1 MENPTTSIRP
11 KILCFIDT
19 IYLIGIEIVH
29 LHQLLINLES
39 RVYHVPSLPEYH
51 AYLFG
56 VYHFSG
62 HIVSIT

>member
-11 KILCFIDT
+11 KILCFIVT
-19 IYLIGIEIVH
+19 IYLIGIEILH
-29 LHQLLINLES
+29 LYQLLINLES

-51 AYLFG
+51 AYLSDI
-56 VYHFSG
+56 YHYSG